1 MLIKNVA
8 AFTIELPALDEKASA
23 VSLQP
28 NEVKE
33 VDGRFASHGVIGSWL
48 LPESKMLL
56 EVKPEKKPVPEKED
70 KKEK

>member
-23 VSLQP
+23 VSIQP
-28 NEVKE
+28 GDTKE
-33 VDGRFASHGVIGSWL
+33 VDNRFSSHGIIASWL